1 MSTLS
6 GRVVTLRPA
15 EETDVAALADIR
27 ATPEVRRWWRGDDDL
42 ADSVRADLGDG
53 DLHLYAIEHDGR
65 VIGAI
70 QWHAEPDP
78 DYRHASMDVFLDPAV
93 RGAGLGVDAIRT
105 LARHLIDEYGH
116 HRFTIDPA
124 AANSAAI
131 RAYAKV
137 GFRPVGIMRRYERG
151 EDGRWHDAL
160 LMDLLAEDL
169 PG

>member
-1 MSTLS
+1 MLR
-6 GRVVTLRPA
+6 GRAVTLRPA
-15 EETDVAALADIR
+15 TVEDVPALAAIR
-27 ATPEVRRWWRGDDDL
+27 AHPEVRRWWRGGDDL
-42 ADSVRADLGDG
+42 AGAVHADLGDD
-53 DLHLYAIEHDGR
+53 DLTLYAIEHDGR

-70 QWHAEPDP
+70 QWYAESDP
-78 DYRHASMDVFLDPAV
+78 DYRHASLDVFLDPES
-93 RGAGLGVDAIRT
+93 RGEGLGGDAIRT

-160 LMDLLAEDL
+160 LMDLLADDL
-169 PG
+169 TD

>member
-1 MSTLS
+1 MLR
-6 GRVVTLRPA
+6 GRAVTLRPA
-15 EETDVAALADIR
+15 TVADVPALAAIR
-27 ATPEVRRWWRGDDDL
+27 ADPEVRRWWRGDDDL
-42 ADSVRADLGDG
+42 AASVQADLNDD
-53 DLHLYAIEHDGR
+53 DLALYAIEHDGR

-70 QWHAEPDP
+70 QWYAEPDP
-78 DYRHASMDVFLDPAV
+78 DYRHASLDIFLDPAV
-93 RGAGLGVDAIRT
+93 RGEGLGGDAIRT

-151 EDGRWHDAL
+151 EDGRWHNAL
-160 LMDLLAEDL
+160 LMDLLAEELAD
-169 PG
+169 

>member
-1 MSTLS
+1 MLR
-6 GRVVTLRPA
+6 GRAVTLRPA
-15 EETDVAALADIR
+15 TVADVPALAAIR
-27 ATPEVRRWWRGDDDL
+27 AHPEVRRWWRGGDNL
-42 ADSVRADLGDG
+42 ADAVHADLGDD
-53 DLHLYAIEHDGR
+53 DLTLYAIEHDGR

-70 QWHAEPDP
+70 QWYAESDP
-78 DYRHASMDVFLDPAV
+78 DYRHASLDVFLDPES
-93 RGAGLGVDAIRT
+93 RGGGLGGDAIRT

-160 LMDLLAEDL
+160 LMDLLADDL
-169 PG
+169 TD

>member
-1 MSTLS
+1 MLH
-6 GRVVTLRPA
+6 GRAVTLRPA
-15 EETDVAALADIR
+15 TVADVPALAAIR
-27 ATPEVRRWWRGDDDL
+27 AHPEVRRWWRGGDDL
-42 ADSVRADLGDG
+42 AASVRADLDDG
-53 DLHLYAIEHDGR
+53 DLNLYAIEHDGR

-70 QWHAEPDP
+70 QWYAESDP
-78 DYRHASMDVFLDPAV
+78 DYRHASLDVFLDPGS
-93 RGAGLGVDAIRT
+93 RGEGLGGDAIRT

-160 LMDLLAEDL
+160 LMDLLADDL
-169 PG
+169 TD